1 MIDRFVSRDELQR
14 LLSAL
19 LVVMGFIGL
28 AALFGFIIVPGLR
41 YQAHTSQESPVVAVQ
56 GESGWLDP
64 TDYPSAA
71 REVIPPIDPK
81 TVMTPNPELL
91 ARGQK
96 LFAETCATCHGTEG
110 KGDGPGAKGLTPV
123 PRNFTVGGWK
133 NGSRIEDIYRTL
145 EEGVKGSSMV
155 SYSYL
160 SKKDRMALV
169 HVVQSLGTFD
179 HGSSDPTV
187 DHGSSDPTALAAL
200 EKLFASAGEVIPSRI
215 PVKNAVERLVAE
227 FRAIPAISPSSG
239 NPLVREAVLDASRA
253 AQTLAGVSGW
263 QASDQALAKGILP
276 GLPGNGFAPALATY
290 TPAQWK
296 ELRLALS
303 QN

>member
-96 LFAETCATCHGTEG
+96 LFAETCATCHGPEG

-133 NGSRIEDIYRTL
+133 NGSRVENIYRTL

-179 HGSSDPTV
+179 HGA
-187 DHGSSDPTALAAL
+187 SDPTALAAL

-215 PVKNAVERLVAE
+215 PVKSAVERLVAE
-227 FRAIPAISPSSG
+227 FKAITPIPAPDT
-239 NPLVREAVLDASRA
+239 NPLLDRAVVDVPRA
-253 AQTLAGVSGW
+253 AQTLAGISGW
-263 QASDQALAKGILP
+263 QASDQALAKGVLP

>member
-91 ARGQK
+91 ARGRK
-96 LFAETCATCHGTEG
+96 LFAETCATCHGPEG

-133 NGSRIEDIYRTL
+133 NGSRVENIYRTL

-179 HGSSDPTV
+179 HGA
-187 DHGSSDPTALAAL
+187 SDPTALAAL
-200 EKLFASAGEVIPSRI
+200 EKLFASAGEVVPSRI
-215 PVKNAVERLVAE
+215 PVKSAVERLVAE
-227 FRAIPAISPSSG
+227 FKAITPIPAPDT
-239 NPLVREAVLDASRA
+239 NPLLDRAVVDVPRA
-253 AQTLAGVSGW
+253 AQTLAGISGW
-263 QASDQALAKGILP
+263 QASDQALAKGVLP

-290 TPAQWK
+290 TPAQWT